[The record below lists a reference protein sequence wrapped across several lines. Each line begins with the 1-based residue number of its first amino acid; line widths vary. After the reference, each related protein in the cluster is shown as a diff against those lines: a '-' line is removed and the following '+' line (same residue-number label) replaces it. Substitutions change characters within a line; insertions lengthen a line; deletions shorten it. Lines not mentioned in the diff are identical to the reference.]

1 MGVYSRWGS
10 IISLS
15 ALDWGCIR
23 NLNGWGCNQEW
34 GSNRADTVNK
44 NLLIIKEGVL
54 QKENYRIGSIRARD
68 SIFHYGFLGGV
79 LFKFEQPGGVFK
91 VGLY

>member
-1 MGVYSRWGS
+1 MGFYSRWGS

-34 GSNRADTVNK
+34 GSNRADTVYDF
-44 NLLIIKEGVL
+44 EGIYIYSESKSDADAL
-54 QKENYRIGSIRARD
+54 R
-68 SIFHYGFLGGV
+68 SIFSQNITKSTV
-79 LFKFEQPGGVFK
+79 LTS
-91 VGLY
+91 